1 MTMLRSMTGWGEGE
15 ATAEGVGVKV
25 TMRAVNHK
33 QLDVRVALP
42 SMHAALESDIVRT
55 IRTRAHRGRVEVR
68 VSVDSASTAASV
80 PDPTSL
86 RDTVE
91 ALGAIATAYNLA
103 PPTLSDVLR
112 FAGNEGDIERISTKA
127 AAPVIREALAQALD
141 AFDAFRAREG
151 AELGTFFSESLEALA
166 GTLATIDTH
175 AVDASTAHRQR
186 LKERA
191 SALLGEGLDP
201 ARLEQE
207 VVLIAERSDIAE
219 ETQRAG
225 AHREALLAAIAAA
238 GPHGKRL
245 DFLLQEL
252 IRETNTMA
260 SKATNVDL
268 THAVVEAKTLIERM
282 REQAHNV
289 E

>member
-1 MTMLRSMTGWGEGE
+1 MTALRSMTGWGEGE
-15 ATAEGVGVKV
+15 ATADGVTVKV

-42 SMHAALESDIVRT
+42 SAHGALEAELVRV
-55 IRTRAHRGRVEVR
+55 IRRRAHRGRVEVR
-68 VSVDSASTAASV
+68 VSVDTVSATAGV
-80 PDPTSL
+80 PAAEVLS
-86 RDTVE
+86 DTVA
-91 ALGAIATAYNLA
+91 ALDAIATTYELA
-103 PPTLSDVLR
+103 RPTLADVLR
-112 FAGNEGDIERISTKA
+112 FAGGDADAEPISTKIV
-127 AAPVIREALAQALD
+127 APVAREALGVALD
-141 AFDAFRAREG
+141 AFEGFRAREG
-151 AELGTFFSESLEALA
+151 AELATFFAESLAALA
-166 GTLATIDTH
+166 ETLQAIDTH
-175 AVDASTAHRQR
+175 SAEASSAHRAR
-186 LKERA
+186 LTERA
-191 SALLGEGLDP
+191 NALLEGALDP
-201 ARLEQE
+201 ERLEQE

-225 AHREALLAAIAAA
+225 AHREALLAAVAGD

-260 SKATNVDL
+260 SKATSVAL